1 MKQAS
6 RREESGS
13 VPKHP
18 PWGKLANGRNRY
30 CGAWTLRG
38 IEKDIRRPRDP
49 LNGAIARRVRFQR
62 LHCKCW
68 GCSHCGPR
76 KAKRYCRAI
85 CAAVEHRKLRRFV
98 TLTLDPAKIAGPE
111 EIKVFREH
119 LESWK
124 NNGGHCCCAVCSKLQ
139 ADSVRYLRNCW
150 NKLRTYLK
158 RRCGV
163 APTFVVVIEFQK
175 RTGMAHIHSMIDRY
189 IDQSWLKESWE
200 AVGGGQHVD
209 IRFVDLHRA
218 AVYISKYLAKE
229 MLLDAPVGLRRVTTS
244 RDIQLFVKKS
254 GTDEW
259 QIIKIPIDRLSEIY
273 KPAES
278 DIEKVDGELLG
289 FVVREEPPG
298 P

>member
-1 MKQAS
+1 
-6 RREESGS
+6 
-13 VPKHP
+13 
-18 PWGKLANGRNRY
+18 
-30 CGAWTLRG
+30 
-38 IEKDIRRPRDP
+38 
-49 LNGAIARRVRFQR
+49 
-62 LHCKCW
+62 
-68 GCSHCGPR
+68 
-76 KAKRYCRAI
+76 
-85 CAAVEHRKLRRFV
+85 
-98 TLTLDPAKIAGPE
+98 
-111 EIKVFREH
+111 
-119 LESWK
+119 
-124 NNGGHCCCAVCSKLQ
+124 
-139 ADSVRYLRNCW
+139 
-150 NKLRTYLK
+150 
-158 RRCGV
+158 
-163 APTFVVVIEFQK
+163 
-175 RTGMAHIHSMIDRY
+175 MAHIHSMIDRY